1 MATEKTTPAPVGRTR
16 RTPIGTR
23 NRLSVRDQDPNY
35 HYRVVN
41 VVDGRVE
48 LLQEQGYEIVST
60 QVGDTRVDNPQGLGS
75 ASQIPV
81 GNGIK
86 AVVMRQRKDWY
97 QEDQKTKQ
105 TSIDELEASMHSAA
119 KRGV

>member
-1 MATEKTTPAPVGRTR
+1 MATEKTTPAPVGRVR

-23 NRLSVRDQDPNY
+23 NKLSVRDQDPNF

-60 QVGDTRVDNPQGLGS
+60 QVGDTRVDNPSGLGS

-97 QEDQKTKQ
+97 QEDQKSKQ
-105 TSIDELEASMHSAA
+105 TQIDELEASMHSAA